1 MFIWNKEKYPFSIT
15 DADTMDT
22 FNENFENMWNG
33 LADYEAKNA
42 VNGMIQGEGIK
53 VECKMI
59 DEFFDKTFGD
69 GSSKKMFGE
78 KYDIADR
85 TSAVKK
91 LYNLAKKQ
99 LKEQKDKVN
108 EIAKMAGAKLKNDS
122 KETTD
127 NAENRK

>member
-1 MFIWNKEKYPFSIT
+1 
-15 DADTMDT
+15 MDH
-22 FNENFENMWNG
+22 
-33 LADYEAKNA
+33 L
-42 VNGMIQGEGIK
+42 
-53 VECKMI
+53 
-59 DEFFDKTFGD
+59 
-69 GSSKKMFGE
+69 KKMFGE

>member
-69 GSSKKMFGE
+69 GSSKKN
-78 KYDIADR
+78 
-85 TSAVKK
+85 VW
-91 LYNLAKKQ
+91 
-99 LKEQKDKVN
+99 
-108 EIAKMAGAKLKNDS
+108 
-122 KETTD
+122 
-127 NAENRK
+127 RKI

>member
-22 FNENFENMWNG
+22 FNENFENMWNE

-53 VECKMI
+53 VECKII

-99 LKEQKDKVN
+99 LKEQKEKVN

>member
-15 DADTMDT
+15 DADTMDN
-22 FNENFENMWNG
+22 FNENFENMWNSIV
-33 LADYEAKNA
+33 DYEEKNA
-42 VNGMIQGEGIK
+42 VNGMIHGEGIK
-53 VECKMI
+53 AECKTI

-69 GSSKKMFGE
+69 GTSKKMFGK
-78 KYDIADR
+78 KYDLADR

-99 LKEQKDKVN
+99 LKEQKEKVN

-122 KETTD
+122 KETAD
-127 NAENRK
+127 NTENQE